1 LDLGTTL
8 LLTINETLTAGN
20 AIIAMSLLL
29 FNFTRNLNNRVAK
42 TSAVVLACVTVAYV
56 ADSFISLG
64 PDINTHQIVSR
75 LQWIGIAFIPVAM
88 YHLSDALLATTGL
101 PSRGRRRRVI
111 RILYLIAS
119 AFLVLVAF
127 TDSLV
132 VFLNISDSVSIQAGP
147 IFPLYMIYFLGANG
161 FAFYN
166 VQRARQ
172 RCLTRG
178 TERRMAYLQTAF
190 LTPAIGIFPY
200 SIVLNPG
207 DEFSIF
213 GLLVINTANIIII
226 LMLVFL
232 SYPLYFFGSDRPDR
246 LVKKELLDFLL
257 RGPATGFIAL
267 AVINF
272 TTQAVRIFSL
282 PGEAFTPI
290 AVVASVLLWQ
300 WFVSLSLPY
309 FQKFFIYRDEDDD
322 QITKLQTLGEKVL
335 TRTDLSQLIEA
346 TTESICDYLRINRAF
361 VITFEN
367 NEPEFLQII
376 GNLGFDNDALLSD
389 TELIQSVDDLDYEP
403 LHINYIVWNDYAL
416 LPLFSKRITSEDN
429 EPFTI
434 GILGLLNNNDR
445 LEEELELESSLLQV
459 FLDRVEQSLDDMQVQ
474 TEIYNVVEGLL
485 PQLQMTR
492 SRAEDVEYRQSANS
506 LLQIDPLPERD
517 ELYEQVRAAL
527 RHYWGGSGISKSNLL
542 QLNIVQDLMKDDA
555 ESPINALRKVLEDT
569 IDELKP
575 EGERKMASPEW
586 TLYNILQLRFLEKK
600 KVRDV
605 ARRLSMSE
613 ADLYRKQRVAIETVT
628 DLILKQEKE
637 IRL

>member
-1 LDLGTTL
+1 MDLGTTL

-20 AIIAMSLLL
+20 AIIAVSLLL
-29 FNFTRNLNNRVAK
+29 FNLTRNLDNRVAK

-56 ADSFISLG
+56 VDAFISLG
-64 PDINTHQIVSR
+64 PDNNAHQIASR

-101 PSRGRRRRVI
+101 PSRGRRKRVI

-119 AFLVLVAF
+119 AFLLLVAF
-127 TDSLV
+127 SDSLV
-132 VFLNISDSVSIQAGP
+132 EFVVVSNVVSIQAGTL
-147 IFPLYMIYFLGANG
+147 FPLYIIYFLAANG

-200 SIVLNPG
+200 SILLNPG
-207 DEFSIF
+207 DEFSFF
-213 GLLVINTANIIII
+213 GLLVINTANVIII
-226 LMLVFL
+226 LMMVFL
-232 SYPLYFFGSDRPDR
+232 SYPLYFFGSDSPDR
-246 LVKKELLDFLL
+246 LVKKQLLDFLL
-257 RGPATGFIAL
+257 RGPATGVIAL

-272 TTQAVRIFSL
+272 TTQAARIFSL
-282 PGEAFTPI
+282 PGEAFMPI

-309 FQKFFIYRDEDDD
+309 FEKFFLYRDDDGE
-322 QITKLQTLGEKVL
+322 QITKLQTLSDKVL
-335 TRTDLSQLIEA
+335 TRNDLNQLIEA
-346 TTESICDYLRINRAF
+346 TVESICDYLRINRAF

-367 NEPEFLQII
+367 NEPELIQQV
-376 GNLGFDNDALLSD
+376 GELGFDKLDLLNN
-389 TELIQSVDDLDYEP
+389 TELIQSVDKLEYDALHTNYET
-403 LHINYIVWNDYAL
+403 WNSYVL
-416 LPLFSKRITSEDN
+416 LPLFSTRLSSEN
-429 EPFTI
+429 NKPITI
-434 GILGLLNNNDR
+434 GILGLLNNSER
-445 LEEELELESSLLQV
+445 LEEELQEETSLLQA
-459 FLDRVEQSLDDMQVQ
+459 FLDRVEQSLDDMQLQ

-492 SRAEDVEYRQSANS
+492 SRAEEVEYRQSANS
-506 LLQIDPLPERD
+506 LLQIDPLPERE

-527 RHYWGGSGISKSNLL
+527 RHYWGGSGISKSNLVHL
-542 QLNIVQDLMKDDA
+542 HVVQDLMQDDE
-555 ESPINALRKVLEDT
+555 ESPINALRKLLEDT
-569 IDELKP
+569 IDSLKP

-628 DLILKQEKE
+628 DLILKQERE
-637 IRL
+637 VRL